1 MTVAAWLPVA
11 TLLSS
16 LTPGLLIFAL
26 PAGAHRTRITF
37 NLIGAALKLVL
48 VALLLWGVWLG
59 ERYEARLT
67 LVPELDLILR
77 VDPLAMLF
85 VTLSAGLWFVTTIYA
100 ISYLAGTGHQN
111 RFFGFFA
118 ICVAATTGIALAGN
132 AITFLVFYELLTLS
146 TWPLVVHRGDAG
158 SLAAGR
164 RYLAY
169 TLAAN
174 APLLLGVVWMQSL
187 TGPVEFAEG
196 PQLGAHL
203 DTDRGPLILIF
214 WLLIAGLGVKA
225 ALVPLHGWLPT
236 AMVAPAPVSALLHA
250 VAVVKAGAFGIV
262 RVVHDVYGTT
272 LVRELGVGLPLAL
285 LAAATILYGSVLALR
300 QTDLK
305 RRLAFSTV
313 SQVSY
318 ITLGVA
324 LAGPIATIGG
334 LVHLIHQ
341 GLMKI
346 TMFFCAGAFAETVHA
361 HRVDQL
367 DGIGRRM
374 PWTTLAFSVA
384 ALGMIGVPPVAGFIS
399 KWYLGTGALE
409 AGQPWVIFVLAG
421 SSLLNAAYFLPIL
434 YRAWFRPP
442 AGCWHED
449 AHRAGSRFET
459 SAGLFLPPVVTAAA
473 ALAAGLFAGFAASPL
488 GWATLIAALEHGR

>member
-1 MTVAAWLPVA
+1 MTGTAWLPLA

-16 LTPGLLIFAL
+16 LTPGLLIFVL
-26 PAGAHRTRITF
+26 PADAHRSRVAF
-37 NLIGAALKLVL
+37 NMIGATLKLVL

-59 ERYEARLT
+59 ERSEARLG
-67 LVPELDLILR
+67 LVPGLDLILR

-100 ISYLAGTGHQN
+100 VSYLSGTPHQN

-132 AITFLVFYELLTLS
+132 AITFFFFYELLTLS
-146 TWPLVVHRGDAG
+146 TWPLVVHRGDPE

-164 RYLAY
+164 KYLAY
-169 TLAAN
+169 TMAAG
-174 APLLLGVVWMQSL
+174 APLLLGIVWLQSL
-187 TGPVEFAEG
+187 AGPVEFAQG

-203 DTDRGPLILIF
+203 DTDRGLLVLIF

-236 AMVAPAPVSALLHA
+236 AMAAPAPVSALLHA
-250 VAVVKAGAFGIV
+250 VAVVKAVAFGIV
-262 RVVHDVYGTT
+262 RVVYDVYGTT
-272 LVRELGVGLPLAL
+272 LVLDLGVGLPLAL
-285 LAAATILYGSVLALR
+285 LAAATILYGSALALA

-305 RRLAFSTV
+305 RRLAYSTV

-361 HRVDQL
+361 YRIDQL
-367 DGIGRRM
+367 DGIGQRM
-374 PWTTLAFSVA
+374 PWTTLSFSIA
-384 ALGMIGVPPVAGFIS
+384 ALGMMGVPPIAGFVS
-399 KWYLGTGALE
+399 KWYLGTGGLE
-409 AGQPWVIFVLAG
+409 AGQLWVIFVLGG

-442 AGCWHED
+442 AGEWHED
-449 AHRAGSRFET
+449 EHRAGSRFET
-459 SAGLFLPPVVTAAA
+459 SAGLFLPPVATAAA

-488 GWATLIAALEHGR
+488 GWATLVAALEYGR